1 MNLFHIMS
9 KTTTSRPAASTQSS
23 SKSAAPKPTLST
35 SHNNNKKG
43 DSGLGHCKDIKGLTA
58 SKEDD
63 FSEWFTQLIQKA
75 ELIEYSP
82 VSGCY
87 ILRPNAYAIWE
98 KVQTFFDGLIKEDG
112 VRNCYFPLF
121 IPESLL
127 TKEKDHVE
135 GFAPEVAWVDFGGD
149 TKLGERLAVRPT
161 SETIMYDAYA
171 KWIRSHKDL
180 PLRLNQW
187 CNVVRWEFKHCTPF
201 LRSREFL
208 WQEGHS
214 VFATRA
220 EAETEVHTILG
231 FYERVFREM
240 YAVPVLK
247 GMKSEGEKFAGA
259 DFTLSCEAFLPNG
272 KAIQGCTSHYLGQN
286 FAKAFGIEFVDDK
299 QQKQFG
305 YQNSWGISTRSIGVM
320 ILMHS
325 DNKGLVLPPK
335 VAATQVIIVPL
346 FFEKGTSE
354 VKSAVEGARLRLK
367 AAGVSLHVDDR
378 DGYTPGWKY
387 NEWEVK
393 GIPLRI
399 EIGPKDVEKKQAIVV
414 RRDTGS
420 KVAVDLSRLGTEIPR
435 MLDLMQSE
443 MLGRAEKLLESS
455 IVRAESSVEVEKAC
469 GHKKMAFVPWCG
481 GKVCEEKFKEKSGIK
496 SLNAPFDQPVLKKG
510 QKCFACNA
518 GAMQW
523 CYFGKSY

>member
-1 MNLFHIMS
+1 MS
-9 KTTTSRPAASTQSS
+9 KAQPKQVTSE
-23 SKSAAPKPTLST
+23 K
-35 SHNNNKKG
+35 
-43 DSGLGHCKDIKGLTA
+43 KDIKGLTA
-58 SKEDD
+58 TKESD

-98 KVQTFFDGLIKEDG
+98 KVQAYFDAMIKADG

-127 TKEKDHVE
+127 TKEKNHVE

-208 WQEGHS
+208 WQEGHT
-214 VFATRA
+214 VFATQEEAVA
-220 EAETEVHTILG
+220 EAHKILG
-231 FYERVFREM
+231 FYEKVFREL

-247 GMKSEGEKFAGA
+247 GQKSEGEKFAGA
-259 DFTLSCEAFLPNG
+259 EFTLSCEAFLPNG

-286 FAKAFGIEFVDDK
+286 FSKAFGIEFVDEK
-299 QQKQFG
+299 QERQFAH
-305 YQNSWGISTRSIGVM
+305 QNSWGLTTRSIGVA

-325 DNKGLVLPPK
+325 DDKGLVLPPR
-335 VAATQVIIVPL
+335 VASLQVVIVPIL
-346 FFEKGTSE
+346 FDKGRE
-354 VKSAVEGARLRLK
+354 AVMAAVEGAALRLK
-367 AAGVSLHVDDR
+367 NAGVTVHVDDR
-378 DGYTPGWKY
+378 EGYTPGWKY

-393 GIPLRI
+393 GVCLRL
-399 EIGPKDVEKKQAIVV
+399 EIGPKDVEKKQAMAV
-414 RRDTGS
+414 RRDTGE
-420 KVAVDLSRLGTEIPR
+420 KIPLGLSTLGVEVPKLLVT
-435 MLDLMQSE
+435 MQSE
-443 MLGRAEKLLESS
+443 MLAKAEALLSGS
-455 IVRAESSVEVEKAC
+455 IVRVETSADVIKQVELR
-469 GHKKMAFVPWCG
+469 KMALVPWCG
-481 GKVCEEKFKEKSGIK
+481 GVKCEEAFKDKTGIK
-496 SLNAPFDQPVLKKG
+496 SLNEPFEQPTLKKG
-510 QKCFACNA
+510 QKCFACSA
-518 GAMQW
+518 GALRFH
-523 CYFGKSY
+523 YFGKSY